1 MLCNNELLS
10 YERPGWKLIQNRVV
24 YQNLSTAL
32 IFEDDLGW
40 DIRLVLTSKPSL
52 SHHAGF

>member
-52 SHHAGF
+52 SHHVGF